1 MKLGRVVLA
10 LLAVVSTQI
19 AAQEDYNAGMCPT
32 TPKLG
37 DNPSKTYWLDGSIG
51 ERPVRMYLEQGG
63 GVVVGAFY
71 YTESDWTP
79 TILGGHLTAS
89 GALDA
94 SDKTK
99 MNVETG
105 HLTGRL
111 TDDEFVGQWIAHD
124 QSTRLPA
131 FLKAGAQPRCDGAG
145 AWKRFDDNQWPVTFS
160 YPASW
165 RLETSN
171 DGVKVTCPNPSF
183 MAYESYDIEFRQG
196 KQSELADLGFHLI
209 ETKWMHG
216 EDCDKTPSACS
227 LVPVRRREG
236 MTILSADEHEWRV
249 YCHGNGYVAQG
260 EGHETV
266 LLIGDRW
273 INLRG
278 EGPPSELIGRI
289 VATARPKVRRQPS

>member
-1 MKLGRVVLA
+1 
-10 LLAVVSTQI
+10 
-19 AAQEDYNAGMCPT
+19 
-32 TPKLG
+32 
-37 DNPSKTYWLDGSIG
+37 
-51 ERPVRMYLEQGG
+51 
-63 GVVVGAFY
+63 
-71 YTESDWTP
+71 
-79 TILGGHLTAS
+79 
-89 GALDA
+89 
-94 SDKTK
+94 
-99 MNVETG
+99 
-105 HLTGRL
+105 
-111 TDDEFVGQWIAHD
+111 
-124 QSTRLPA
+124 
-131 FLKAGAQPRCDGAG
+131 
-145 AWKRFDDNQWPVTFS
+145 
-160 YPASW
+160 
-165 RLETSN
+165 
-171 DGVKVTCPNPSF
+171 